1 MIIARS
7 ILKMF
12 GEKLKKLRIGFENE
26 REEI

>member
-1 MIIARS
+1 MIITPS
-7 ILKMF
+7 ILKML